1 MAEPDVTIAGWT
13 SPFWV
18 CNVFPQPMPGADVA
32 TLDYIIAALDRHTA
46 HITEADSTPLGAA
59 MHVAHMLM
67 SLQGPDGLWPARI
80 NLRTGEA
87 VGDERSAAPIPMM
100 RRLDDLLDANEY
112 EWTIRRAE
120 AGIANGLSHGS
131 DQSKDNPT
139 EHL

>member
-1 MAEPDVTIAGWT
+1 MAESNVIIVSWT

-18 CNVFPQPMPGADVA
+18 CNVFPQPTPDAEVV
-32 TLDYIIAALDRHTA
+32 TLDYIIMALDRHTA

-87 VGDERSAAPIPMM
+87 VGDSRSAAPVSMM
-100 RRLDDLLDANEY
+100 RRLDELLDANEY

-120 AGIANGLSHGS
+120 AAIANGLSHGS
-131 DQSKDNPT
+131 DESTDNPT
-139 EHL
+139 ERL